1 MMGRWW
7 QVNNKKTALGK
18 IFTAILAAGGLLC
31 LLSGRIFIWPGTFV
45 RGIEIGGNTP
55 SAAIKKLASSLDYA
69 DFKITLE
76 IPGRPAEISPAGDLG
91 IKADLKKS
99 VLATRRPLW
108 SVSTRSHY
116 PLVFEIVPGRLKD
129 YLDSLASN
137 VYRQPVDARLI
148 INNDEVQLIPH
159 INGIQLDVEKTLDLL
174 LEEVKWGKRNGN
186 LEAPLIKVQPAVTME
201 TLDSYMPIV
210 AVSTFSTMYQAD
222 TDRI

>member
-1 MMGRWW
+1 MMGDGG
-7 QVNNKKTALGK
+7 KLTIKTALWK
-18 IFTAILAAGGLLC
+18 IFTAILAAGDFCACCRDVFLYGLGH
-31 LLSGRIFIWPGTFV
+31 LSGVLKLR
-45 RGIEIGGNTP
+45 NTP
-55 SAAIKKLASSLDYA
+55 SAAKKLASSDYA

-201 TLDSYMPIV
+201 TLDSYAYCELYPLFHH
-210 AVSTFSTMYQAD
+210 VSG
-222 TDRI
+222 